1 MKKLTETYKIYREL
15 PLFKVKKDVNIQMSD

>member
-15 PLFKVKKDVNIQMSD
+15 PLFKVKKVVNFQMSN